1 MFQEGRSRQLALRA
15 TAARLR
21 AESQGLSSVRFDAE
35 VAREQELVQSERATF
50 AARVNAVQQAVG
62 GLQRTRV
69 HLQREMQITEPMVA
83 KGLAPEVEAIKLQRQ
98 LSEVDLQIAERVNR
112 FRADA
117 STELVKVEAE
127 LAQVTE
133 QLMARKDQME
143 RTLIRAPMRGTVK
156 NIRINTNG
164 GVIQPGQDILEL
176 VPLDDRLLVE
186 VKIRPSEVAF
196 LRQGLPA
203 LVKLSAY
210 DSQIY
215 GSLKG
220 TVQFISPDTLKEDRR
235 PEEENYYRVVV
246 ATEQAHLEHQGKHLP
261 VIPGM
266 TAVVDIITGH
276 RTVANYMLK
285 PVLRLKEAFR
295 ET

>member
-1 MFQEGRSRQLALRA
+1 
-15 TAARLR
+15 
-21 AESQGLSSVRFDAE
+21 
-35 VAREQELVQSERATF
+35 
-50 AARVNAVQQAVG
+50 
-62 GLQRTRV
+62 
-69 HLQREMQITEPMVA
+69 MQITEPMVA